1 MGEFRGLAAVGGDE
15 DLLQHLPLH
24 RLLDDR
30 HVAEPTIDALD
41 AIAGDENERNFPRRQ
56 HVGDRVD
63 EFSAEIDVN
72 DARIDVVVHGSD
84 HGLGQPAEGSD
95 DRKSEFGQ
103 NVLHHHGDQNLV
115 FDQKHAVAGLE
126 LKRKRRPV
134 LAHRPMGAGT
144 VRQRFD
150 AVAAGHAHAAVQAF
164 RPPMEGGLA
173 RELAFDAGA
182 DHPDAEARRGRRL
195 RSRPAALGPA
205 QEKAV
210 RLQFPI
216 HFHAPRHHRQRAV
229 FGGIGAE
236 LVQRKRERLS
246 GAWLE
251 RDVGAGRRDP
261 LGSIRAVGGELF
273 VDEAR
278 EIGALPAALREQRVR
293 ARQRADA
300 SVDRGD
306 IGLDGVRAGQAHD

>member
-1 MGEFRGLAAVGGDE
+1 MSTALTVRPQAREGAVVLRLGLTGGCGATETAGAISPLGEFRGLAAVGGDE

-56 HVGDRVD
+56 HVSDRVD

-144 VRQRFD
+144 MRQRFD
-150 AVAAGHAHAAVQAF
+150 AVAGGDIYVEEANEIAALPVGLAVQRVNVIQSADAAEIRGVIGPACSAAGHAVSNLPPPSAV
-164 RPPMEGGLA
+164 
-173 RELAFDAGA
+173 
-182 DHPDAEARRGRRL
+182 
-195 RSRPAALGPA
+195 
-205 QEKAV
+205 
-210 RLQFPI
+210 
-216 HFHAPRHHRQRAV
+216 
-229 FGGIGAE
+229 
-236 LVQRKRERLS
+236 LS
-246 GAWLE
+246 W
-251 RDVGAGRRDP
+251 GAGSAGYECVVNSSV
-261 LGSIRAVGGELF
+261 LAV
-273 VDEAR
+273 V
-278 EIGALPAALREQRVR
+278 
-293 ARQRADA
+293 
-300 SVDRGD
+300 
-306 IGLDGVRAGQAHD
+306 